1 MQGLFCQRLQKL
13 RVVGV
18 SQRCSDRPSALRG
31 VLQERLLGRDV
42 QPRVGMTVKLTQ
54 QAIERRQETGRMDPS
69 KGGVG
74 KICKVH
80 PNWTADVIWENT
92 NRVRCGYACGT
103 AAGKVSPTPP
113 HPFSAGDGDQMVLRP
128 FNATLLLNIT
138 THTRRFALSISR
150 W

>member
-1 MQGLFCQRLQKL
+1 MNTST
-13 RVVGV
+13 V
-18 SQRCSDRPSALRG
+18 STA
-31 VLQERLLGRDV
+31 ERLLGRDV

-103 AAGKVSPTPP
+103 AAGKVRAF
-113 HPFSAGDGDQMVLRP
+113 HLKMVNDEFGDRP
-128 FNATLLLNIT
+128 ETEWNRCKTGVIP
-138 THTRRFALSISR
+138 SR
-150 W
+150 APYV